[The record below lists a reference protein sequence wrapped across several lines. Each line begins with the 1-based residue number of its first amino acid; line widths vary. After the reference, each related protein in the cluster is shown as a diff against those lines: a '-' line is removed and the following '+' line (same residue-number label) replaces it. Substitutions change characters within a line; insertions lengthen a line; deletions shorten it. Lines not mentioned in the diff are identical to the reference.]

1 MPQFKHS
8 SMSPSAI
15 RRLFML
21 LLAAALLCLN
31 GPARAA
37 PQQISASRG
46 TLLNFKRAPIGSV
59 VRMISKVTGKNF
71 ILDPRVQGDITMIS
85 THPIP
90 PQAVYAT
97 FLAMLAVHGYAAVPV
112 GHGTY
117 KIIPTLSSH
126 QMPGRSIKFAPGVP
140 GEEPITE
147 VVRLRYTNAAQ
158 LVPVLRPL
166 MSPAAQLSAYT
177 PSNMLIIS
185 DRASNVARMLRI
197 IHRVDRPS
205 TLGISIIP
213 LHYASATNTV
223 RMLDSLYQGEQQ
235 NEAIPVRLVADPATN
250 SILIAGSRSERA
262 ELRELITSLDH
273 PVKNGGNTQVI
284 RLRYARAKSLAK
296 ILSAYIKA
304 VAREQ
309 PAGKGQ
315 APTQQIRPV
324 VVADDSINALVV
336 TAPAKLMRSIRSI
349 VAQLD
354 VRRAQVLVQAII
366 AELTSNTAA
375 QLGIT
380 WAALGAGAAG
390 VTNFSGTGTGVVQL
404 GEEYEGLT
412 SGAFAGTSSTTGT
425 TSASSPSPLAS
436 LNIPDG
442 LLFGVGRIVK
452 NGLSFAALL
461 NALASN
467 TNTNIL
473 STPSLVA
480 LDNQKA
486 KIEVGQRVPF
496 LTGQYAYT
504 SAASVG
510 GAGVVNPFQ
519 TVERHEVG
527 ITLQIKPR
535 ISAGHSIILKIK
547 QKVSSLAPS
556 VQGAIDLI
564 TNNRKISTTV
574 IANNHQII
582 VLGGLI
588 SDQISE
594 TKEKVPLLGD
604 IPLLGYLFRYASTS
618 KQKQDLM
625 VFLQPTILRTR
636 EETGIRTAQA
646 YRFLRALELRHQRPI
661 PLMPRS
667 HRPVLP
673 PLKSS
678 ELQGAEP
685 KAPQTTTTTRPGRI
699 HAW

>member
-1 MPQFKHS
+1 
-8 SMSPSAI
+8 MSVSHHPSKVSVLN
-15 RRLFML
+15 RW
-21 LLAAALLCLN
+21 LLATILGSLCVFGLVLN
-31 GPARAA
+31 MWMAPAQASPA
-37 PQQISASRG
+37 PGG
-46 TLLNFKRAPIGSV
+46 TLLNFKHAPISSV
-59 VRMISKVTGKNF
+59 VRMISRVTGKNF
-71 ILDPRVQGDITMIS
+71 ILDPRVQGEVTMIS

-90 PQAVYAT
+90 PDAVYAT
-97 FLAMLAVHGYAAVPV
+97 FLAMLAVHGYAAVPI
-112 GHGTY
+112 GSDTY
-117 KIIPTLSSH
+117 KIIPSLTSH
-126 QMPGRSIKFAPGVP
+126 QMPGRPIGFAPGVP
-140 GEEPITE
+140 GEQPVTE

-166 MSPAAQLSAYT
+166 MSPSAELSAYT

-185 DRASNVARMLRI
+185 DRANNVARMMRI
-197 IHRVDRPS
+197 IRRVDRPS
-205 TLGISIIP
+205 AMGIDMVT
-213 LHYASATNTV
+213 LHYASATNV
-223 RMLDSLYQGEQQ
+223 VHMLDTLYQGEQQ
-235 NEAIPVRLVADPATN
+235 DEAIPIRLVADPRTN
-250 SILIAGSRSERA
+250 SILIAGSRSERL
-262 ELRELITSLDH
+262 ELRTLIVSLDH
-273 PVKNGGNTQVI
+273 PVRNGGNTQVI
-284 RLRYARAKSLAK
+284 RLRYARAKTMAK
-296 ILSAYIKA
+296 ILDAYIKA
-304 VAREQ
+304 IAHEQ
-309 PAGKGQ
+309 PHGKGITAAQ
-315 APTQQIRPV
+315 GIQPV
-324 VVADDSINALVV
+324 VVADNSINALVV
-336 TAPAKLMRSIRSI
+336 TAPAKLMRSIRSVI
-349 VAQLD
+349 DQLD

-366 AELTSNTAA
+366 AELTSNAAA

-390 VTNFSGTGTGVVQL
+390 LTNFSGTGTGVVQL
-404 GEEYEGLT
+404 GEQYEAL
-412 SGAFAGTSSTTGT
+412 SNGALSSTSNSGIT
-425 TSASSPSPLAS
+425 PSPVAS
-436 LNIPDG
+436 INIPDG

-504 SAASVG
+504 SAGSVG

-535 ISAGHSIILKIK
+535 ISAGNSIILKIK

-625 VFLQPTILRTR
+625 VFLQPSILRTR
-636 EETGIRTAQA
+636 EETGARTARA
-646 YRFLRALELRHQRPI
+646 YQFLRALELRHERPI

-667 HRPVLP
+667 HRPVMP
-673 PLKSS
+673 PLTPQ
-678 ELQGAEP
+678 ELQGSKVRSPTSSTSGRA
-685 KAPQTTTTTRPGRI
+685 ARI
-699 HAW
+699 HM

>member
-1 MPQFKHS
+1 MPSHPAP
-8 SMSPSAI
+8 SPPTRGPILAS
-15 RRLFML
+15 LSLLGML
-21 LLAAALLCLN
+21 LVTISLA
-31 GPARAA
+31 PTRAA
-37 PQQISASRG
+37 SITPATGHG
-46 TLLNFKRAPIGSV
+46 TLLNFKHAPIGSV
-59 VRMISKVTGKNF
+59 VRMVSRITGKNF
-71 ILDPRVQGDITMIS
+71 ILDPRVQGNVTMIS
-85 THPIP
+85 SHPIP
-90 PQAVYAT
+90 PGAVYAT
-97 FLAMLAVHGYAAVPV
+97 FLAMLAVHGFAVIPI
-112 GHGTY
+112 GHDTY
-117 KIIPTLSSH
+117 KIVPSLSSH
-126 QMPGRSIKFAPGVP
+126 QMPSRPVAFAPGIP
-140 GEEPITE
+140 GEEPVTA

-166 MSPAAQLSAYT
+166 MGPSAQISAYT

-185 DRASNVARMLRI
+185 DRASNVARLMRI
-197 IHRVDRPS
+197 IRRVDKPS
-205 TLGISIIP
+205 TMGIDIVP
-213 LHYASATNTV
+213 LHYASATNV
-223 RMLDSLYQGEQQ
+223 VHMLDSLYSGQQQ
-235 NEAIPVRLVADPATN
+235 NEAIPIRLVADPRTN
-250 SILIAGSRSERA
+250 SVLIAGSRSERL
-262 ELRELITSLDH
+262 ELRALIVSLDH
-273 PVKNGGNTQVI
+273 PVSYGGNTQVI

-296 ILSAYIKA
+296 ILNAYLKA
-304 VAREQ
+304 IEHEQ
-309 PAGKGQ
+309 ATSKG
-315 APTQQIRPV
+315 ATPSTSLRPT

-336 TAPAKLMRSIRSI
+336 TAPAKIMRSIRSI
-349 VAQLD
+349 IDQLD

-380 WAALGAGAAG
+380 WAELGAGEAG
-390 VTNFSGTGTGVVQL
+390 LTNFSGTGTGVVQI
-404 GEEYEGLT
+404 GEDYEAYQSGLLSTT
-412 SGAFAGTSSTTGT
+412 STSSTTTGALPT
-425 TSASSPSPLAS
+425 TT

-442 LLFGVGRIVK
+442 LLLGVGRIVR

-473 STPSLVA
+473 STPSIVA

-504 SAASVG
+504 SASAVG

-519 TVERHEVG
+519 TIERHEVG
-527 ITLQIKPR
+527 ITLEIRPR
-535 ISAGHSIILKIK
+535 ISAGNSIILKIK

-574 IANNHQII
+574 LANNRQII

-625 VFLQPTILRTR
+625 VFLQPSILRTR
-636 EETGIRTAQA
+636 REANLTTSQA
-646 YRFLRALELRHQRPI
+646 YRFLRALELRHERPI

-673 PLKSS
+673 KLAPPTPTR
-678 ELQGAEP
+678 AHTR
-685 KAPQTTTTTRPGRI
+685 APQATSSAGAAHAHPGP
-699 HAW
+699 

>member
-1 MPQFKHS
+1 MPA
-8 SMSPSAI
+8 SPFPSLSPI
-15 RRLFML
+15 GPRRIRLFVL
-21 LLAAALLCLN
+21 VAAAFFVPLACSAQAT
-31 GPARAA
+31 PAQTGHA
-37 PQQISASRG
+37 QG
-46 TLLNFKRAPIGSV
+46 TLLNFKHAPIASV
-59 VRMISKVTGKNF
+59 VRMISRVTGKNF

-90 PQAVYAT
+90 PDAVYAT
-97 FLAMLAVHGYAAVPV
+97 FLAMLAVHGYAAIPV
-112 GHGTY
+112 GNDTY
-117 KIIPTLSSH
+117 KIVPSLSAH
-126 QMPGRSIKFAPGVP
+126 QMPGRAVGFAPGVP
-140 GEEPITE
+140 GEEPVTE

-166 MSPAAQLSAYT
+166 MSPSAQLSAYT

-197 IHRVDRPS
+197 IRRVDRPS
-205 TLGISIIP
+205 TMGIDVVP
-213 LHYASATNTV
+213 LHYASASNVVRLLNT
-223 RMLDSLYQGEQQ
+223 LYRGEQSD
-235 NEAIPVRLVADPATN
+235 EAIPIRLVADPRTN
-250 SILIAGSRSERA
+250 SILIAGSRSERL
-262 ELRELITSLDH
+262 ELRALIVSLDH
-273 PVKNGGNTQVI
+273 PVRNGGNTQVI
-284 RLRYARAKSLAK
+284 RLRYARAKSMAK
-296 ILSAYIKA
+296 ILEAYVKA
-304 VAREQ
+304 ISHEQ
-309 PAGKGQ
+309 PHGKGV
-315 APTQQIRPV
+315 AASSGIRPV

-336 TAPAKLMRSIRSI
+336 TAPAKLMRSIRSVI
-349 VAQLD
+349 DQLD

-366 AELTSNTAA
+366 AELTSNAAA

-380 WAALGAGAAG
+380 WAALGAGAASL
-390 VTNFSGTGTGVVQL
+390 TNFSGTGTGVVQL
-404 GEEYEGLT
+404 GEAYEGLT
-412 SGAFAGTSSTTGT
+412 SGGLTSTGT
-425 TSASSPSPLAS
+425 TTSTGVTTSPLAS
-436 LNIPDG
+436 INIPDG
-442 LLFGVGRIVK
+442 LLFGVGRIVN

-473 STPSLVA
+473 STPSVVA

-504 SAASVG
+504 SAASTA

-535 ISAGHSIILKIK
+535 ISAGNSVILNIK

-636 EETGIRTAQA
+636 TQTGIQTARA
-646 YRFLRALELRHQRPI
+646 YRFLRALELRHERPI

-673 PLKSS
+673 PLTSRR
-678 ELQGAEP
+678 LHGAVTH
-685 KAPQTTTTTRPGRI
+685 APGSTTAGRPAHI
-699 HAW
+699 HA